1 MKVAE
6 ALSIRKDLQNKV
18 AQLQG
23 RIQNNVKVQEGDAP
37 AEDPAELL
45 EELDACLTQLE
56 KIVYRINRTNMHTVN
71 AQGETVTQLMAR
83 KDVLTQR
90 IGVLRA
96 VFAKASESQSRYS
109 RTEIKQVTL
118 IDVKELGKQID
129 RLSAQLRTLDVE
141 IQALNFA
148 TELE

>member
-6 ALSIRKDLQNKV
+6 ALSIRKDLQKKV
-18 AQLQG
+18 SQLQG

-45 EELDACLTQLE
+45 RELDSCLTQLE
-56 KIVYRINRTNMHTVN
+56 ELIYRINRTNMHTTN
-71 AQGETVTQLMAR
+71 AKGETVTQLIAR
-83 KDVLTQR
+83 RDVLTQR

-96 VFAKASESQSRYS
+96 VFDKASEGQTRYA
-109 RTEIKQVTL
+109 RTEIKQVTVV
-118 IDVKELGKQID
+118 DVKALGKQVD